1 MTRKFQPLI
10 LLIFLVLLLPGIGF
24 SASSSQTMNP
34 VENLTA
40 DQLAGSWQLE
50 GTAHKI
56 NVEMNPEN
64 QSWDFR
70 TDGTLKSVVEDR
82 RADGTIS
89 LVAKYK
95 IENNLLFIEKVGRN
109 NRWKRFQVLEL
120 TDSKMV
126 LKGGIEGYMYF
137 KRNK

>member
-1 MTRKFQPLI
+1 MTRKIQPLI
-10 LLIFLVLLLPGIGF
+10 LLIFLVLFLPSIGF

-34 VENLTA
+34 VENLTT
-40 DQLAGSWQLE
+40 DQLVGSWQLE

-56 NVEMNPEN
+56 EVEMNPED

-70 TDGTLKSVVEDR
+70 VDGTLKSVVEDR

-95 IENNLLFIEKVGRN
+95 IENNLLLIERVGRS

>member
-1 MTRKFQPLI
+1 MTRKIQPLI
-10 LLIFLVLLLPGIGF
+10 LLIFLVLLLPSIGF

-34 VENLTA
+34 VENLTT
-40 DQLAGSWQLE
+40 DQLVGSWQLE
-50 GTAHKI
+50 GTAHKKE
-56 NVEMNPEN
+56 VEMNPED
-64 QSWDFR
+64 QSWEFR
-70 TDGTLKSVVEDR
+70 VDGTLKSVVEDR

-95 IENNLLFIEKVGRN
+95 IENNLLLIERVGRS